1 LEKDLKCKTNGKF
14 DVSKIPD
21 IHDMLK
27 YDMLHNFDIVGKI
40 GRELFDKVSQI
51 SGVITPLEY
60 GCD

>member
-40 GRELFDKVSQI
+40 GRELFDKVS
-51 SGVITPLEY
+51 
-60 GCD
+60 